1 METIDFYIAYLLFL
15 ILLTLVVGLS
25 SDKYEFEEVW
35 IWMFLVSPVLF
46 LILTFIFFGVFN
58 LFVENAK

>member
-1 METIDFYIAYLLFL
+1 METLDFYIAYLLFL

-25 SDKYEFEEVW
+25 PDKYEQEEVW
-35 IWMFLVSPVLF
+35 ILMFLVSPVLF